1 MKSEIIVN
9 QKILE
14 VLSDIKSLENMDDEF
29 TKEAEYHC
37 RELRKILVNKLVKYE
52 YYIESKKRKQKIRQL
67 NQKFAISENH

>member
-1 MKSEIIVN
+1 
-9 QKILE
+9 
-14 VLSDIKSLENMDDEF
+14 MDDEF

-52 YYIESKKRKQKIRQL
+52 YSNYYIESKKRKQKIRQL